1 MQFFS
6 ILASL
11 DTARIIRESDFEKL
25 DQCIPFLIRSSVG
38 NLLNV
43 RILDPAIAR
52 IYILA
57 QLCLQHLLFC
67 TKFLDKSVYSL
78 RESVFSYQKKV
89 QKLEELVQK
98 CNEEIE
104 LLQKKLKRQEA
115 INQPIFPCNKC
126 TKNFLSAELLENHV
140 SRKHQESKDKDSH
153 LINTIKL
160 ELEIKQLKERLNAT
174 EKELK
179 EATGKPMDCERCRE
193 NSQRKFENVGI
204 QSNFEEKEKDDVEK
218 DAVLELLNNQMRH
231 FEEWKHNEETRYR
244 CEITELRE
252 KLDETIEMLKQEA
265 NSRDAQPPAPAP
277 RRLVIAEKC
286 IGTSKSV
293 EFLNLPIAPK
303 PEETLWKTRYEE
315 LEKMYEDHQQRMT
328 STVTSIERMYSEKMA
343 AIEDSVRY
351 LESEKLKAREEQHKK
366 SLQKSEEIPK
376 PITPQIF
383 KIYNQELSSSSE
395 SEVEEV
401 DKMKPLKVEEKIV
414 QVAPAQHEEVKP
426 KHASSFS
433 AQKFFVREKKSK
445 SHEKLAKKAH
455 EKPVKKA
462 PEKVSKKS
470 TVKLHDNTHEKLLDT
485 RQTAEELFLNRL
497 EQLNILPHQQ
507 RMSKH
512 EFERV
517 HSQMADIREETAK
530 KNKSFYITRKKL
542 KSQVDKIFQKKH
554 KTEDSRDEKKEKHKS
569 SLSVKS
575 FRNTEA
581 QPAES
586 KEESP
591 RKPPQIE
598 SNKPPKKAFRDDLEK
613 ILEMRLP
620 TVPAH
625 ALKKNVQFNLDDKH
639 ESPRKQDDVIREVN
653 EDESDFDITSFSTD
667 AEEGR
672 IKGDFK

>member
-1 MQFFS
+1 MTIFPDLLCNFVV
-6 ILASL
+6 LASL
-11 DTARIIRESDFEKL
+11 DTARIIRDSDFEKL

-57 QLCLQHLLFC
+57 QLCLQYLLFC

-89 QKLEELVQK
+89 QKLEEQVQK
-98 CNEEIE
+98 SNEENE

-140 SRKHQESKDKDSH
+140 LRKHQESKDKDSH

-160 ELEIKQLKERLNAT
+160 ELEIKQLKERLNMT

-179 EATGKPMDCERCRE
+179 EATGKSMDCERCRE
-193 NSQRKFENVGI
+193 NSKRKFENVGI

-218 DAVLELLNNQMRH
+218 DAVLELLNNQMKH

-265 NSRDAQPPAPAP
+265 STRDAHPPAPAP

-293 EFLNLPIAPK
+293 ESLNLSIAPK
-303 PEETLWKTRYEE
+303 PEDTLWKTRYEE
-315 LEKMYEDHQQRMT
+315 LEKMYEEHQQRMT

-343 AIEDSVRY
+343 DIEDSVRY
-351 LESEKLKAREEQHKK
+351 LENENLKAREELQKK
-366 SLQKSEEIPK
+366 SQQKSEEIPK

-383 KIYNQELSSSSE
+383 KIYKQELTSSSE
-395 SEVEEV
+395 SEQEDEI
-401 DKMKPLKVEEKIV
+401 KPLRVEEKIV

-426 KHASSFS
+426 SFS
-433 AQKFFVREKKSK
+433 AQKFFVREKKTKSNENLSK
-445 SHEKLAKKAH
+445 KAQEKPLKKASEKL
-455 EKPVKKA
+455 
-462 PEKVSKKS
+462 SKKS
-470 TVKLHDNTHEKLLDT
+470 SVKLHDNSHEKLLDT
-485 RQTAEELFLNRL
+485 RHTAEELFNKRL
-497 EQLNILPHQQ
+497 DQLNIFPHQQ

-517 HSQMADIREETAK
+517 HSQMADMREWRQYQRQIWQSRELTVEIIAK
-530 KNKSFYITRKKL
+530 VSI
-542 KSQVDKIFQKKH
+542 
-554 KTEDSRDEKKEKHKS
+554 
-569 SLSVKS
+569 
-575 FRNTEA
+575 
-581 QPAES
+581 
-586 KEESP
+586 
-591 RKPPQIE
+591 
-598 SNKPPKKAFRDDLEK
+598 
-613 ILEMRLP
+613 M
-620 TVPAH
+620 
-625 ALKKNVQFNLDDKH
+625 
-639 ESPRKQDDVIREVN
+639 
-653 EDESDFDITSFSTD
+653 
-667 AEEGR
+667 
-672 IKGDFK
+672 